1 MNKPSRV
8 CIYAPTKTT
17 ARKELINAINCVFGG
32 SLAITVSSETL
43 YTVLTPQERRILANE
58 FLAHP
63 DGISFNDV
71 LQNANVR
78 NIIKKWASLK
88 MLGRKEQIL
97 AKLDEIDKNTK
108 YGVSVFNRLQ
118 NPRDVEGNLTPA
130 VPTTIEPNISKYL
143 VSNKGGKT
151 KTSKKRRI
159 RKHIGTK
166 KHRQNKIKLTKIKLT
181 KKR

>member
-32 SLAITVSSETL
+32 SLAITVPSETL

-63 DGISFNDV
+63 DGIAIDDV

-78 NIIKKWASLK
+78 NIIKNWASLK
-88 MLGRKEQIL
+88 MLGRKAQIL

-118 NPRDVEGNLTPA
+118 NPRDVEGNLTPTI
-130 VPTTIEPNISKYL
+130 PTSIEPNITKYL

-151 KTSKKRRI
+151 KTGKKLGRRKRATRKRRT
-159 RKHIGTK
+159 RRT
-166 KHRQNKIKLTKIKLT
+166 RS
-181 KKR
+181 